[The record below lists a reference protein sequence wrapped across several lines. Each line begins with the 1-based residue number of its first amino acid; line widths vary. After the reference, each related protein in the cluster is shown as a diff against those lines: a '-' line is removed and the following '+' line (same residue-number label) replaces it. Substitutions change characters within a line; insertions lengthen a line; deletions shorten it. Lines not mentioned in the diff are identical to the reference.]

1 MKSEDEQHDFIAAH
15 ILLLE
20 DSNLRN
26 EVIELIKTKYFSA
39 KEAFTVVIDKYIN
52 TLKDSKDKYLNE
64 RYLDF
69 LDIKI
74 RVINNLDNNH
84 KSLTNL
90 EECILYID
98 ELLPSYLLNMSK
110 NVKGIIARKGGFTSH
125 SAIMCRSLGI
135 PFVIA
140 NIEDDYEGL
149 VIIDNDTIILN
160 PTQEL
165 IESYMKQ
172 MNSSKTISKDLQD
185 ICLFANISNNEEIEL
200 VTGEFMGIG
209 LYRTEFI
216 LTNQEIATDVIKQ
229 ANIYLEALKKAN
241 GKPIIFRTFD
251 IGDDKTVSY
260 IPDIGKGVKN
270 YYKYPKLFEN
280 QIEAI
285 LNASK
290 HYPNQVS
297 IMFPMIEYLDAY
309 LKLKKTVIKKAR
321 ELGIKPIKVGMMLE
335 TQKALINLEDFG
347 MVDFLSIGTNDLCA
361 ELFNIKRDSVLMFED
376 IYEELAMVIKK
387 IVFFANRNNIPL
399 SICGELASKKEF
411 AKKVIKL
418 GIKKISIS
426 PKQINNI
433 YEAISEV
440 VEDGKTA

>member
-26 EVIELIKTKYFSA
+26 EVIELIKTKYLSA

-74 RVINNLDNNH
+74 RVINNLDDNH
-84 KSLTNL
+84 KSFTNL

-165 IESYMKQ
+165 IESYKEQ
-172 MNSSKTISKDLQD
+172 MNSSKIISKDLQD
-185 ICLFANISNNEEIEL
+185 ICLFANVSNNEEIEL
-200 VTGEFMGIG
+200 VTEEFMGIG

-216 LTNQEIATDVIKQ
+216 LTNQKIATDVIKQ
-229 ANIYLEALKKAN
+229 TNIYLEALKKAN

-418 GIKKISIS
+418 GVKKISIS

-440 VEDGKTA
+440 VEDDKTA